1 MPRNPPP
8 DKPDTHGKPIVHFTK
23 YGERYV
29 DAGEL
34 LRSDAAKKAIE
45 SMMQID
51 GEDSLSRHTKK
62 D

>member
-1 MPRNPPP
+1 MPRNPPT
-8 DKPDTHGKPIVHFTK
+8 DKPATHDKPVVHFTK
-23 YGERYV
+23 QGERYV

-34 LRSDAAKKAIE
+34 LKSDAAKKAIE

-51 GEDSLSRHTKK
+51 TERSLPKRTRK

>member
-1 MPRNPPP
+1 MPRNPTPDEP
-8 DKPDTHGKPIVHFTK
+8 VARDKPVVHFTK
-23 YGERYV
+23 QGERYV

-51 GEDSLSRHTKK
+51 SEDGLSKRTSKG
-62 D
+62 